1 MQMKITVVEQD
12 EYDRWIAKQPTL
24 ASVIKN

>member
-12 EYDRWIAKQPTL
+12 EYDKWIAKQPTL
-24 ASVIKN
+24 ASVIK